1 MAPSAVE
8 EHTQLSVPVKA
19 GTAADEHDTTPL
31 EAISH
36 GDVMP
41 GRYPPPS
48 PLPILALT
56 RRSGIPS
63 FPTFAQER
71 RHILTHMAAVFRY
84 WARTGCT
91 EGQSGHISVRD
102 PEFPGC
108 MWMNTMGRHFG
119 ALTAGDMLLLDITTG
134 RIVAGAANLTTQRR
148 TANAAGYFIH
158 SAIHQARGDVHAIC
172 HA

>member
-1 MAPSAVE
+1 MAPSAIE
-8 EHTQLSVPVKA
+8 QPGQTSSLPGKTRPEAKEDA
-19 GTAADEHDTTPL
+19 HDPTPL

-41 GRYPPPS
+41 G
-48 PLPILALT
+48 I
-56 RRSGIPS
+56 
-63 FPTFAQER
+63 PTFPDFASHR
-71 RHILTHMAAVFRY
+71 RHILTHAAAVFRN

-108 MWMNTMGRHFG
+108 MWMNPLGRHFG
-119 ALTAGDMLLLDITTG
+119 SLTAGDMLLLDIESG
-134 RIVAGAANLTTQRR
+134 RIVAGRANPATPGRR

-158 SAIHQARGDVHAIC
+158 AAIHWARGDVHAVC